1 MFKERGRKIMVS
13 NIYDVKKGEPLI
25 KMLDNNFKVKSDC
38 VIRILQ
44 SRLKRIN
51 EQLSKQ
57 HKRNIIKNYSA
68 RIKSVES
75 TKQKLNKKGYDE
87 TYEMALEKINDL
99 VGVRAVCFYLDDLY
113 EVANCL
119 NEFHE
124 IKVIEIKDYIKRPKS
139 SGYRSL
145 HLIVQVLIYFQNSL
159 QWVKAEVQLRT
170 ITMDHWAKLDHRLR
184 YKCGNIQEEQ
194 IDEHFKKYSRLLQ
207 DIDKRLIKFRDKRC

>member
-1 MFKERGRKIMVS
+1 MGI
-13 NIYDVKKGEPLI
+13 IDTIGKGEPLI
-25 KMLDNNFKVKSDC
+25 QMLDNDFILKSDC
-38 VIRILQ
+38 VIRVLQ

-51 EQLSKQ
+51 EKLSQ
-57 HKRNIIKNYSA
+57 QYNRNIIKNATS

-75 TKQKLNKKGYDE
+75 TKQKLVKKGYDE

-99 VGVRAVCFYLDDLY
+99 VGVRAVCYYLDDLY

-124 IKVIEIKDYIKRPKS
+124 IRVLEKKDYIKNPKS

-145 HLIVQVLIYFQNSL
+145 HLIVQVLIYFQDHL

-170 ITMDHWAKLDHRLR
+170 IIMDHWAKLDHRLR
-184 YKCGNIQEEQ
+184 YKCNDMQEEL
-194 IDEHFKKYSRLLQ
+194 IDEHFKKYSRLLHI
-207 DIDKRLIKFRDKRC
+207 IDKRLIKFREKIC

>member
-1 MFKERGRKIMVS
+1 MGIS
-13 NIYDVKKGEPLI
+13 IYDVKKGEPLI
-25 KMLDNNFKVKSDC
+25 KMLDNDFKVKSDC

-57 HKRNIIKNYSA
+57 YKRNIIKNYTA

-75 TKQKLNKKGYDE
+75 TKQKLYKKGYDE

-119 NEFHE
+119 NAFHE
-124 IKVIEIKDYIKRPKS
+124 IKVVEIKDYIKKPKS

-145 HLIVQVLIYFQNSL
+145 HLIVQVLIYYQNSL

-170 ITMDHWAKLDHRLR
+170 ITMDHWAKLDHRFR
-184 YKCGNIQEEQ
+184 YKGNNMQEEL
-194 IDEHFKKYSRLLQ
+194 IDEQFKKYSRLLEV
-207 DIDKRLIKFRDKRC
+207 IDKSMISFRDKRYKQC

>member
-1 MFKERGRKIMVS
+1 MGI
-13 NIYDVKKGEPLI
+13 IDTIGKGEPLI
-25 KMLDNNFKVKSDC
+25 QMLDNDFILKSDC
-38 VIRILQ
+38 VIRVLQ

-51 EQLSKQ
+51 EKLSQ
-57 HKRNIIKNYSA
+57 QYNRNIIKYATS

-75 TKQKLNKKGYDE
+75 TKQKLVKKGYDE

-99 VGVRAVCFYLDDLY
+99 VGVRAVCYYLDDLY

-124 IKVIEIKDYIKRPKS
+124 IRVLEKKDYIKNPKS

-145 HLIVQVLIYFQNSL
+145 HLIVQVLIYFQDHL

-170 ITMDHWAKLDHRLR
+170 IIMDHWAKLDHRLR
-184 YKCGNIQEEQ
+184 YKCNDMQEEL
-194 IDEHFKKYSRLLQ
+194 IDEHFKKYSRLLHI
-207 DIDKRLIKFRDKRC
+207 IDKRLIKFREKRC

>member
-1 MFKERGRKIMVS
+1 MGI
-13 NIYDVKKGEPLI
+13 IDTIGKGEPLI
-25 KMLDNNFKVKSDC
+25 QMLDNDFILKSDC
-38 VIRILQ
+38 VIRVLQ

-51 EQLSKQ
+51 EKLSQ
-57 HKRNIIKNYSA
+57 QYNRNIIKNATS

-75 TKQKLNKKGYDE
+75 TKQKLVKKGYDE

-99 VGVRAVCFYLDDLY
+99 VGVRAVCYYLDDLY

-124 IKVIEIKDYIKRPKS
+124 IRVLEKKDYIKNPKS

-145 HLIVQVLIYFQNSL
+145 HLIVQVLIYFQDHL

-170 ITMDHWAKLDHRLR
+170 IFMDHWAKLDHRLR
-184 YKCGNIQEEQ
+184 YKCGNMQEEQ

-207 DIDKRLIKFRDKRC
+207 DIYKRLIKFRDKRC